1 MDDKKYQL
9 LINNRES
16 IDLNGVIKLDSFNQN
31 EFLVETELG
40 YLNIKGANLSL
51 GLMDM
56 DKGTLTIQGRIDSL
70 SYVKK
75 DKEADKESFL
85 KKLFK

>member
-16 IDLNGVIKLDSFNQN
+16 VDLNGVIKLDSFNQN

-70 SYVKK
+70 SYIKK
-75 DKEADKESFL
+75 EKEADKESFF

>member
-16 IDLNGVIKLDSFNQN
+16 MDLNGVIKLDSFNQN

-40 YLNIKGANLSL
+40 YLNIKGTNLSL

-56 DKGTLTIQGRIDSL
+56 DKGTLSIQGRIDSL

-75 DKEADKESFL
+75 DKETDKESFL